1 VIRRRVLLPF
11 AFVAVVI
18 AFALYRPAPC
28 TALYVGTALYL
39 LFTPAGLLAGWRL
52 DKRFPLAFPVYFLTL
67 LAAGAV
73 ALAVPQIGQEYVE
86 MSKAQA
92 KFFEAAS
99 RCPLGAFLTAFQ
111 ALVLA
116 PLVEEVLFRGILFE
130 EVRRRWG
137 LAAAYV
143 TSSFVFALLHRPG
156 LGAVPIFIVALSL
169 AYAYHKYGLPAS
181 IMLHFFQNA
190 AALYVNYFSRSW

>member
-1 VIRRRVLLPF
+1 MIRHRVVLPLVF
-11 AFVAVVI
+11 AAVVV

-39 LFTPAGLLAGWRL
+39 LFTPAGLFADWRL
-52 DKRFPLAFPVYFLTL
+52 DRRFPLAFPVYFLAL

-73 ALAVPQIGQEYVE
+73 VLAVPQIGQEYVE
-86 MSKAQA
+86 MSKTQA

-99 RCPLGAFLTAFQ
+99 RCPLGAFLTPFQ

-130 EVRRRWG
+130 EVKKRWG
-137 LAAAYV
+137 PAAAYA
-143 TSSFVFALLHRPG
+143 TSSFVFALLHSPG
-156 LGAVPIFIVALSL
+156 LGAVPVFIVALSL
-169 AYAYHKYGLPAS
+169 AYAYHNYGLPAS
-181 IMLHFFQNA
+181 IMLHFLQNA
-190 AALYVNYFSRSW
+190 AALYINFY